1 MKRKKGKTACAAAL
15 AAVCILM
22 GGGNRICT
30 AEEYLPV
37 LSDIENAE
45 KTGGQPA
52 FADGEVLPDRQRLSP
67 KAPEILENPAS
78 PAVEETAGQPTETA
92 PAPPSQIPGETVE
105 ISEPTEPPEEDFSSG
120 DQEEL
125 PETTGGSPESSGRP
139 PKKDFPQIPDQPESP
154 GMPEKP
160 QQGGPEVRPG
170 ALYISREKLKKGIR
184 SDSDFTI
191 TILLKNTWETGK
203 IQNGKLNLE
212 LPEGLYLHSSYEK
225 ETLDFSDIQPGSLQ
239 KLRVKL
245 RAGQLKEDGRTL
257 RLKVKTL
264 FRHEPEEKET
274 EQQEVL
280 LLPVNAGG
288 GKSVFVDNTAS
299 YAAGDGAYGDAGGYG
314 GGADTVSSEEKK
326 KSDPMVPRM
335 IVSQYD
341 YDEDAEAGK
350 TFETNI
356 TLCNTSEKLNVENM
370 VVSMETGETA
380 SLQGSSNI
388 VYVKNLKPQETY
400 RTGLKLKTAE
410 DGKTDSADL
419 TLNFKYEYI
428 KNGERAEA
436 EASQKISIPVQIP
449 DRFRAGEIQTADE
462 TIAGE
467 EFTVSLPYVNK
478 GKNAVSNVEAVIKT
492 EMNAGE
498 TYKYLGNV
506 EAGTS
511 GTLDFFV
518 TAEQAGDQ
526 KVKIALTYETSAGQE
541 KTVEKEKVF
550 QIAEAEPSP
559 EEEMFSEEMMTEMGE
574 QPGMDSGSRKKTGI
588 LAAGGGGIVLA
599 VAAGAIRSRKRK
611 QRMEDEDF

>member
-1 MKRKKGKTACAAAL
+1 MRINKGKTGYAAAL
-15 AAVCILM
+15 AALCILVS
-22 GGGNRICT
+22 GGNRIYASEYMLPLADMEI
-30 AEEYLPV
+30 AEG
-37 LSDIENAE
+37 
-45 KTGGQPA
+45 TGTQRA
-52 FADGEVLPDRQRLSP
+52 FTDGGIMPDSQGSSLA
-67 KAPEILENPAS
+67 APEKPEYREAERPVETVPEIPPQIS
-78 PAVEETAGQPTETA
+78 PG
-92 PAPPSQIPGETVE
+92 TVE
-105 ISEPTEPPEEDFSSG
+105 ITEPAELPEVDFSSG
-120 DQEEL
+120 DPQPLPGTMDGNPEE
-125 PETTGGSPESSGRP
+125 SIRP
-139 PKKDFPQIPDQPESP
+139 PEKDFPQIPDPSGSPE
-154 GMPEKP
+154 MPEEP
-160 QQGGPEVRPG
+160 QPGTAEIQPG

-184 SDSDFTI
+184 SDTDFTI

-203 IQNGKLNLE
+203 IQNGRLNLE
-212 LPEGLYLHSSYEK
+212 LPEGIYLHSSYEK
-225 ETLDFSDIQPGSLQ
+225 ETLDFPDIQPGSLQ

-280 LLPVNAGG
+280 LLPLHAGG

-299 YAAGDGAYGDAGGYG
+299 YAAGDGSYGDAGGYG
-314 GGADTVSSEEKK
+314 GGADSASSEEKK

-341 YDEDAEAGK
+341 YDEDAVAGK
-350 TFETNI
+350 TFGTNI
-356 TLCNTSEKLNVENM
+356 TICNTSEKLNVENM
-370 VVSMETGETA
+370 VVSVEAGETA
-380 SLQGSSNI
+380 SLQGSSNMI
-388 VYVKNLKPQETY
+388 YVKSLKPQETY

-428 KNGERAEA
+428 KNEERAEV
-436 EASQKISIPVQIP
+436 ETTQKISIPVQIP

-462 TIAGE
+462 TMAGE

-550 QIAEAEPSP
+550 QIAEAESSP

-574 QPGMDSGSRKKTGI
+574 QSGMDSGSRKKTGI
-588 LAAGGGGIVLA
+588 LAAGGGLA
-599 VAAGAIRSRKRK
+599 LVAAAGIIRNKKRK
-611 QRMEDEDF
+611 QRMEDENF